1 MDNWTEI
8 RSAYY
13 VAKLGTISAAAQKL
27 DLHRA
32 TVVRHIS
39 LLEDQMQT
47 KLFVRHQGGYTATES
62 GQRLFNVAEKAEK
75 SFDEFQWRMSGEST
89 ALSGELVVTSTAM
102 LLSTFC
108 PVLQQ
113 YQADNPEIR
122 VTYKVSEEVKQ
133 LAIGEAHVALRTGPY
148 PEIEDTVMLP
158 LASVRSALYAHRSY
172 IDRFGKPESLADFR
186 DHRFVSRLLGDEKFP
201 PFLWL
206 RKHIE
211 PENVV
216 YMSNDMLA
224 KFQAIIA
231 GIGIGFL
238 PTRQAEVWPDIVE
251 IYPHDP
257 SWNVDF
263 WMVTHMDLHRMPK
276 IQALRTAFRK
286 MGFLSNHS
294 DFGEILPTRP
304 AP

>member
-1 MDNWTEI
+1 MDKWTEI

-13 VAKLGTISAAAQKL
+13 VAKLGTISAAADAL
-27 DLHRA
+27 MLHRA
-32 TVVRHIS
+32 TVVRHIN
-39 LLEDQMQT
+39 LLEEELEA
-47 KLFVRHQGGYTATES
+47 KLFLRHPSGYTATEY
-62 GQRLFNVAEKAEK
+62 GQRLFDAAARAEQ
-75 SFDEFQWRMSGEST
+75 SFDGFRRRILGEADS
-89 ALSGELVVTSTAM
+89 LSGDLIVTSTAM

-113 YQADNPEIR
+113 FQADNPDMR
-122 VTYKVSEEVKQ
+122 VTYTVCEEVKQ
-133 LAIGEAHVALRTGPY
+133 LAMGEVHVALRTGPY
-148 PEIEDTVMLP
+148 PQMEDTVMLP

-172 IDRFGKPESLADFR
+172 IERFGKPESLADFR
-186 DHRFVSRLLGDEKFP
+186 DHRFVSRLLDDEKFP

-206 RKHIE
+206 REHIG

-238 PTRQAEVWPDIVE
+238 PTRQAEIWPDIVE

-276 IQALRTAFRK
+276 IQALIAAFRK
-286 MGFLSNHS
+286 MGFLSNYS

-304 AP
+304 SP